1 MTQVP
6 SGPSASAAHYGD
18 LLRAVEGLRNWRAI
32 VLSIIYLGVA
42 LLIVYLGGK
51 LAFSAGSPILALL
64 FAGLAAIVAYL
75 GVSAVGLT
83 LMDQA
88 QGLPSRPLLLAAW
101 DSLFAALRVFAVAL
115 ISAVIVLIFYILMA
129 LVLFICKIPG
139 LGPVLYAVAFPVLVI
154 VGGLLLF
161 GIGVAFTMICPA
173 IWNGANIRG
182 AVAML
187 WQIATKRT
195 IELVISLVLLSLLL
209 GLVSWILFA
218 ILGSGF
224 FSVVGFSAAIL
235 DLSISPNAFDILGVL
250 GGTSHGNAYNFANA
264 SDTVNYMKAA
274 AFGSSVLTV
283 LVISAVN
290 AMVLLG
296 LNLIY
301 LKLSADLDPSETER
315 LIGQRLEE
323 ARAKA
328 QSLKEESQRRLEEA
342 KEIRRQ
348 QQEAAAA
355 QAQAAAQ
362 ARAEAEA
369 TAQAQAAAAPPVAP
383 AAPVTPAAATPAPS
397 AQPSANLCPKCQTSI
412 VPGDLFCGECGNK
425 LS

>member
-6 SGPSASAAHYGD
+6 SSPSADAPHYGD

-42 LLIVYLGGK
+42 LLITYLGGK
-51 LAFSAGSPILALL
+51 LAFSAGSPVLALL
-64 FAGLAAIVAYL
+64 FTLLAAVVAYL

-88 QGLPSRPLLLAAW
+88 QGLPSRPLLLAVW
-101 DSLFAALRVFAVAL
+101 DSLSAALRVFVVAL
-115 ISAVIVLIFYILMA
+115 IGAVIILVFYALLA
-129 LVLFICKIPG
+129 LVLFICKIPA
-139 LGPVLYAVAFPVLVI
+139 LGPLLYAVTFPVLVI

-161 GIGVAFTMICPA
+161 SIGVALTMIGPA
-173 IWNGANIRG
+173 IWNGASIRG

-187 WQIATKRT
+187 WQIATRRT
-195 IELVISLVLLSLLL
+195 VELLIRLVLLSLLS

-218 ILGSGF
+218 ILGCGF
-224 FSVVGFSAAIL
+224 FSVGGFSAAIL
-235 DLSISPNAFDILGVL
+235 DLSISFDAFNLLNVL
-250 GGTSHGNAYNFANA
+250 GGNTYNFASV

-274 AFGSSVLTV
+274 AFGSSVLLV

-315 LIGQRLEE
+315 LIGQRLAE

-328 QSLKEESQRRLEEA
+328 QSIKEESQRRLEEA

-348 QQEAAAA
+348 QQEAA
-355 QAQAAAQ
+355 
-362 ARAEAEA
+362 
-369 TAQAQAAAAPPVAP
+369 TAQAHAAAEAKAQAEAARNAAP
-383 AAPVTPAAATPAPS
+383 AASVAKAVTSATSQPAV
-397 AQPSANLCPKCQTSI
+397 NLCPKCQAPI
-412 VPGDLFCGECGNK
+412 VPGDLFCGECGQK
-425 LS
+425 LG